1 MCLPMSVELTDLAIN
16 SYVEDLEGRLERM
29 EKLMNKVSRTTR
41 PNPRSLEST
50 PF

>member
-1 MCLPMSVELTDLAIN
+1 MPVELTDLAIN

-41 PNPRSLEST
+41 PSPMSLEPT
-50 PF
+50 TF